1 MNYRRILAAL
11 LVAFTLFTG
20 ATVLAA
26 GSAADPLVSRSY
38 LKTIFTTPLETY
50 VQTALEGFD
59 AAFQAKISG
68 VQTVAE
74 AYAREKV
81 AASYTEELSAAV
93 ESRVRELLAQQA
105 TDGLTAGMMLAE
117 VQKGHVITGPTGAC
131 IIFLTGTGR
140 TAGPAGAELLNVTAG
155 STRTPGLDIKEGIL
169 YMILADDG
177 SGIEVTSDTAQVLV
191 RDGARVG
198 AQVRYEQ
205 YALALNHL
213 NIFRGTGSSFE
224 LERCP
229 SRQEALIMLIR
240 LLGEEPA
247 ALAGADDAPFTDLTN
262 WADGRKY
269 VAHAYREGYT
279 NGMGNGLFGPT
290 LDSTLEQ
297 YLTFVLRSLGYRDG
311 VDFRWDTTSRDLAV
325 QLGLLTK
332 AELAEIDREGFLRD
346 HVALISWRALSCD
359 TTDGFGTLAVRLI
372 RNGVI
377 TLAQLQE
384 AEALL
389 AQ

>member
-26 GSAADPLVSRSY
+26 GSAADPLVSQSY
-38 LKTIFTTPLETY
+38 LKTLFTTPLETY
-50 VQTALEGFD
+50 VQTALEGVSAAFD
-59 AAFQAKISG
+59 AKILG
-68 VQTVAE
+68 VQTAAE

-81 AASYTEELSAAV
+81 AASYAEELSAAV
-93 ESRVRELLAQQA
+93 EGRVRELLAQQA
-105 TDGLTAGMMLAE
+105 DGQLTAGMELAE
-117 VQKGHVITGPTGAC
+117 VPKDHVITGPTGAC
-131 IIFLTGTGR
+131 VIFLTGIGR
-140 TAGPAGAELLNVTAG
+140 TEGPEGAEILNVTAG

-177 SGIEVTSDTAQVLV
+177 SGIRVTSDTAQVLV

-198 AQVRYEQ
+198 TQVRYEQ

-247 ALAGADDAPFTDLTN
+247 AMAGENDAPFTDLTN
-262 WADGRKY
+262 WVDGQKY
-269 VAHAYREGYT
+269 VAYAYRQGYT
-279 NGMGNGLFGPT
+279 NGMGGGKFGPT

-297 YLTFVLRSLGYRDG
+297 YLTFVLRSLGYKDG
-311 VDFRWDTTSRDLAV
+311 EDFQWDTTSRELAV
-325 QLGLLTK
+325 QLGLLT
-332 AELAEIDREGFLRD
+332 AGELAQIDREGFLRD
-346 HVALISWRALSCD
+346 HVALISWRALSCQLKGD
-359 TTDGFGTLAVRLI
+359 FSTLSVRLI
-372 RNGVI
+372 QNGVI

-389 AQ
+389 S

>member
-1 MNYRRILAAL
+1 MKYRRILAAL
-11 LVAFTLFTG
+11 LAAFTLFTG

-50 VQTALEGFD
+50 VQTALDGFD
-59 AAFQAKISG
+59 AAFAAKVQG
-68 VQTVAE
+68 VQTAAE

-81 AASYTEELSAAV
+81 ALSYGEELSDAV
-93 ESRVRELLAQQA
+93 EARVRELLAAQA
-105 TDGLTAGMMLAE
+105 ADSMTAGMELAE
-117 VQKGHVITGPTGAC
+117 VKKGHVITGPTGAC
-131 IIFLTGTGR
+131 VIFLTGTGR
-140 TAGPAGAELLNVTAG
+140 TAGPAGAEILNVTAG
-155 STRTPGLDIKEGIL
+155 STRTPGLNIKEGIL

-198 AQVRYEQ
+198 VQVRYEQ

-269 VAHAYREGYT
+269 VAHAYRQQYT

-297 YLTFVLRSLGYRDG
+297 YLTFVLRSLGYQDG
-311 VDFRWDTTSRDLAV
+311 VDFQWDTTSRDLAV
-325 QLGLLTK
+325 QLGLLTE
-332 AELAEIDREGFLRD
+332 AELAHIDREGFLRD
-346 HVALISWRALSCD
+346 HVALISWRALSCQLKN
-359 TTDGFGTLAVRLI
+359 GFGTLAVQLI
-372 RNGVI
+372 QNGVI
-377 TLAQLQE
+377 TLSQLQE
-384 AEALL
+384 AESLL
-389 AQ
+389 S